1 MKGIP
6 VEITLSIFISG
17 TRSSEG
23 MMGIKTKDKSY
34 NNQCQHLQLLLLYS
48 LYSLLIMVPSVKRYY
63 VPDST
68 GSYELQNFYLL
79 PHMFHDNLPCQ

>member
-23 MMGIKTKDKSY
+23 MMGIKTKATITNVNICS
-34 NNQCQHLQLLLLYS
+34 
-48 LYSLLIMVPSVKRYY
+48 
-63 VPDST
+63 
-68 GSYELQNFYLL
+68 FYC
-79 PHMFHDNLPCQ
+79 FTAFIAF